1 MRLVES
7 GLSRMPSVLVVLLAL
22 IAPAARGQQPAATAG
37 TLTLRGVVVSANDEP
52 LPRVR
57 VVVPDAIAPELARF
71 GMFGITGRG
80 VLTDDRGRFTIQVP
94 AAASVHLAFTKAR
107 YVTQTADVSP
117 RELIAQGSEIRVRMS
132 LGSVISGK
140 VLDRS
145 GTGVFNAAVRLWR
158 SSAAASEPP
167 MATQTNDLGE
177 FRFGGLAEGSYVI
190 RAAPPSYRPLSGP
203 ITVTMVEAGE
213 GHIVRTSS
221 GAETANVDLTIDV
234 PPEIDQSAA
243 RRTDPDPDANGS
255 LSGRIVD
262 LDGTPLARAVVLVSG
277 PNVSREVETD
287 ARGRYRIDRLS
298 PGDYMVEARKRGF
311 EARRYGQDR
320 RLAARSSA
328 ISRRVAVRH
337 GQNVDSIDVMIAR
350 AGVITGT
357 IVDEFGEPM
366 QDVLVSPLQLK
377 VFAGHPRWVVMSPGT
392 VRTDDRGQY
401 RLFAMLPGSY
411 VVKAAVGET
420 LTATSGY
427 LPLFHPG
434 TLRPDE
440 AMPTKVDF
448 AASTTGIDFVLR
460 PTATHTVAGVVRD
473 STGKAPAHAAVTLD
487 VSGRSGAAQA
497 DGAFVNASADGSFA
511 FTSVG
516 QGEYVVQAR
525 VSDAGGVATTRS
537 DQFAASFVT
546 VTAGDPPLL
555 SMTLGP
561 GATLAG
567 RVRYEGRPGVLPS
580 VFSFAALSTDRDLA
594 PPVGDGWNSITVEPP
609 DDTFEFSNVFGPTLF
624 KDLFQE
630 SDWYLKSVVLKGQEI
645 VDTPF
650 DFGTAGTFS
659 DIEVV
664 MSGLGA
670 SATGRVTDD
679 RAAPV
684 ADYTV
689 VVFSTFRDRW
699 FPLSRW
705 VKTGRPWANGTFDV
719 KGLPPG
725 DYWVAAI
732 GPDSTFD
739 LVVDPALLESLSS
752 RATRI
757 SLGEGQR
764 RELTLRLTGN

>member
-1 MRLVES
+1 MRLT
-7 GLSRMPSVLVVLLAL
+7 LLVVLLAL
-22 IAPAARGQQPAATAG
+22 VAPAARGQQPAATAG
-37 TLTLRGVVVSANDEP
+37 TLTLHGVVISANDAP
-52 LPRVR
+52 LSRVR
-57 VVVPDAIAPELARF
+57 VVVPDTRSPELAKF
-71 GMFGITGRG
+71 GIFGITGRG

-94 AAASVHLAFTKAR
+94 ATASVHLAFTKAR
-107 YVTQTADVSP
+107 YVTQITDVSP
-117 RELIAQGSEIRVRMS
+117 RELIAQGSEIRVRMP
-132 LGSVISGK
+132 LASVISGK

-145 GTGVFNAAVRLWR
+145 GIAVFNAVVRLR
-158 SSAAASEPP
+158 SSSAAASDPP

-177 FRFGGLAEGSYVI
+177 FRFGGLNEGSYVI
-190 RAAPPSYRPLSGP
+190 RATPPSYRPLSGP

-213 GHIVRTSS
+213 GQTVRTSS
-221 GAETANVDLTIDV
+221 GAETGNVDLIIEV
-234 PPEIDQSAA
+234 PPEIDQSATKP
-243 RRTDPDPDANGS
+243 TDPDPGANGS

-262 LDGTPLARAVVLVSG
+262 LGGTPIARAVVLVSG

-287 ARGRYRIDRLS
+287 ARGNYRIDRLS

-311 EARRYGQDR
+311 EARRYGQHR

-328 ISRRVAVRH
+328 ISTRVAVRN
-337 GQNVDSIDVMIAR
+337 GQHIDSIDVMIAR

-366 QDVLVSPLQLK
+366 QDVLVSPLQLR
-377 VFAGHPRWVVMSPGT
+377 VFAGHPRWVVMRGT

-401 RLFAMLPGSY
+401 RLFGMLPGNY
-411 VVKAAVGET
+411 LVKAAVGET

-427 LPLFHPG
+427 LPLFYPG
-434 TLRPDE
+434 TLRPNE
-440 AMPTKVDF
+440 ATPTKVDF
-448 AASTTGIDFVLR
+448 EATTTGIDFVLR

-473 STGKAPAHAAVTLD
+473 PSGKAPAHAAVTLA
-487 VSGRSGAAQA
+487 VSGRSGTAQA
-497 DGAFVNASADGSFA
+497 DGSFVNASADGSFA
-511 FTSVG
+511 FTNVG
-516 QGEYVVQAR
+516 PGEYVVQAW
-525 VSDAGGVATTRS
+525 VMDTGGVATTSS
-537 DQFAASFVT
+537 DQFAASYVT
-546 VTAGDPPLL
+546 VTASDPPLL

-567 RVRYEGRPGVLPS
+567 RVRYEGRPDAPPALIS
-580 VFSFAALSTDRDLA
+580 LAALSTDRDLA
-594 PPVGDGWNSITVEPP
+594 PPVGDGWNSVSLTQP
-609 DDTFEFSNVFGPTLF
+609 DDAFEFQGVFGPTLLNAVF
-624 KDLFQE
+624 HE
-630 SDWYLKSVVLKGQEI
+630 HDWYLKSVVLKGQEI

-664 MSGLGA
+664 MSGFGA

-684 ADYTV
+684 TDYTV

-705 VKTGRPWANGTFDV
+705 VKTDGSWANGTFDV
-719 KGLPPG
+719 RGLPPG
-725 DYWVAAI
+725 DYWIAAI
-732 GPDSTFD
+732 DPTDTPFGLVIDAALFD
-739 LVVDPALLESLSS
+739 SLSS

-764 RELTLRLTGN
+764 REMTLRLIVNSR

>member
-1 MRLVES
+1 MA
-7 GLSRMPSVLVVLLAL
+7 SVLVVLLAL

-37 TLTLRGVVVSANDEP
+37 TLTLRGVVISANDAP

-57 VVVPDAIAPELARF
+57 VVVPDAIAPGLAQF
-71 GMFGITGRG
+71 GILGITGRG
-80 VLTDDRGRFTIQVP
+80 VLTDDGGRFTIQVP
-94 AAASVHLAFTKAR
+94 ATASVRLAFTKAR
-107 YVTQTADVSP
+107 YVTQTADFSP
-117 RELIAQGSEIRVRMS
+117 RELNAQGSDIRVRMP
-132 LGSVISGK
+132 LASVISGR

-145 GTGVFNAAVRLWR
+145 GTAVFNAVVRLWR
-158 SSAAASEPP
+158 SGAAASEPP
-167 MATQTNDLGE
+167 LATQTNDLGE
-177 FRFGGLAEGSYVI
+177 FRFAGLSEGSYVL
-190 RAAPPSYRPLSGP
+190 RAAPPGYRPLSGP
-203 ITVTMVEAGE
+203 VAVTMVETGD
-213 GHIVRTSS
+213 GLIVRTSS
-221 GAETANVDLTIDV
+221 GAETGNINLMIDV
-234 PPEIDQSAA
+234 PPEIDQAA
-243 RRTDPDPDANGS
+243 AKRTDPDPDSSGS

-262 LDGTPLARAVVLVSG
+262 LDGAPIARAVVLVSG

-287 ARGRYRIDRLS
+287 ARGNYRIDRLS

-311 EARRYGQDR
+311 EARRYGQHR

-328 ISRRVAVRH
+328 ISTRVAVRN
-337 GQNVDSIDVMIAR
+337 GQHIDSIDVMIAR

-366 QDVLVSPLQLK
+366 QDVLVSPLQLR
-377 VFAGHPRWVVMSPGT
+377 VFAGHPRWVLMRGA

-401 RLFAMLPGSY
+401 RLFDMLPGSY

-434 TLRPDE
+434 TPRPNE
-440 AMPTKVDF
+440 ATPTKVDF
-448 AASTTGIDFVLR
+448 AATTTGIDFVLR

-473 STGKAPAHAAVTLD
+473 SSGKAPAHAAVTLA
-487 VSGRSGAAQA
+487 VSGRSGTAQA
-497 DGAFVNASADGSFA
+497 DGSFVNSSADGSFA
-511 FTSVG
+511 FTNVG
-516 QGEYVVQAR
+516 PGEYVVQAW
-525 VSDAGGVATTRS
+525 VHDAGGVATTSS
-537 DQFAASFVT
+537 DQLAASFVT
-546 VTAGDPPLL
+546 VTASDPPLL

-567 RVRYEGRPGVLPS
+567 RVRYEGRPDAPPALIS
-580 VFSFAALSTDRDLA
+580 LAALSTDRDLA
-594 PPVGDGWNSITVEPP
+594 PPVGDGWNSVSLTQP
-609 DDTFEFSNVFGPTLF
+609 DEAFEFQGVFGPTLLNAVF
-624 KDLFQE
+624 HE
-630 SDWYLKSVVLKGQEI
+630 HDWYLKSVVLKGQEI
-645 VDTPF
+645 ADTPF

-664 MSGLGA
+664 LSGFGA

-684 ADYTV
+684 TDYTV

-705 VKTGRPWANGTFDV
+705 VKTGGSWANGSFDV

-725 DYWVAAI
+725 DYWIAALD
-732 GPDSTFD
+732 PADTTFD
-739 LVVDPALLESLSS
+739 LVIDSALLESLSS

-757 SLGEGQR
+757 SLSEGQR
-764 RELTLRLTGN
+764 RELTLRLIRR